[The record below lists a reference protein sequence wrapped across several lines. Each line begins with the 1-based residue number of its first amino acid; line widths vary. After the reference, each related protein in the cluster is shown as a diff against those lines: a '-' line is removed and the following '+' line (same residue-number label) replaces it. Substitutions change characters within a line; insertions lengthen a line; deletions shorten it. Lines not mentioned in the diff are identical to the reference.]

1 MIILPSVLLSISAF
15 IGFAVLSFVLGTET
29 CFANFAQPFVQKAQA
44 AEGQLL
50 LIGKALVGVGAL
62 IAIMLFISGRPQWK
76 FAIIVT
82 GVGVALSAW
91 PLLKSFI
98 GGS

>member
-1 MIILPSVLLSISAF
+1 MPLLSITAF
-15 IGFAVLSFVLGTET
+15 VSFAVISLLIGAEP
-29 CFANFAQPFVQKAQA
+29 CLANFAQPFVQKAQA

-62 IAIMLFISGRPQWK
+62 VAIMLFISGRPQWK